1 MDKRIYERCKDGVL
15 SEFKEFDKY
24 AGEVNSEAERLIH
37 ERFDIMFERIKS
49 NLDVLSAEEVHQI
62 VDIMSKDKDVPDVL
76 IEVIS
81 GIGLVK
87 YVDENKGNNS
97 EKGKIA
103 RIMLEFLSK

>member
-1 MDKRIYERCKDGVL
+1 MDKRIYERCKDGML
-15 SEFKEFDKY
+15 SEFNEFDKY

-37 ERFDIMFERIKS
+37 KRFDIMYERIKS

-62 VDIMSKDKDVPDVL
+62 VNIMDKDKDVPDVL
-76 IEVIS
+76 VEVIS

-87 YVDENKGNNS
+87 YVDENKDNNS

-103 RIMLEFLSK
+103 RVILEFLSK